1 MGKTSQDFYKNPE
14 KYHKKLENK
23 IIGYNKSLDKRL
35 LKNAYYFSFNR
46 HLFQLRESGDPYA
59 YHPYEVAKIL
69 ADLKFD
75 VKSIVTALLHD
86 TVEDGVA
93 TNCEIEKSFGS
104 EISYLVEGVTKLSK
118 IQLPDKEV
126 REASNFSKFIIAIS
140 KDIRVLLIK
149 LADRLHNMRT
159 LGFVKDKIRKINT
172 AKETL
177 EVYAPLAGR
186 VGFQI
191 MREELETLAFKQTNP
206 VAYQS
211 LYKRISYLNEKNKNF
226 VKGTIKNIKKILS
239 EDFKNIKVSGRQKKI
254 YSTWKKMQNKSIGL
268 EKVSDIYAFRII
280 AKNKDECYKV
290 LGKIHMKWSM
300 VPERFKDYISTPKP
314 NGYSSIHTTV
324 VGPEGVQMELQ
335 IRSAEMHRIAE
346 YGVASHW
353 IYKNMGST
361 NLKKEIKESN
371 KWFQDVIEIIK
382 AAGGPR
388 ELIEHSRMDMYSDNV
403 FCFTP
408 KGDVITM
415 AKGSCALDFAYAIH
429 STLGDKTI
437 GVKINGHLSPINE
450 IVSNGDQIEV
460 LVSKGQKPQANWLSF
475 CITGKARSQIR
486 KSLRDHQK
494 DEFEKLGKEVL
505 KKILL
510 DINKR
515 ATKKILS
522 MLISTF
528 NYDTYRSFYIALG
541 RGEINSNLILKRLM
555 PSSENGVIE
564 IKEVKNRLPISGLTK
579 GQAVNFASC
588 CNPLPGENIVGI
600 LTEKKGIS
608 VHLINCT
615 VLERFTN
622 FPELWYELTW
632 ETKSGKY
639 LQTVRMQL
647 TVQNKIGSF
656 NKITNC
662 IAKLNANIVD
672 IKINK
677 REEDFFYMDLDIQ
690 VTDSKHFN
698 DLFVSLK
705 LEDVIYKVERV

>member
-14 KYHKKLENK
+14 KYLFKLEKK
-23 IIGYNKSLDKRL
+23 ITKYNKALDRNL

-46 HLFQLRESGDPYA
+46 HLFQLRDSGDPYA

-69 ADLKFD
+69 AELKFD
-75 VKSIVTALLHD
+75 VKSIATALLHD

-93 TNCEIEKSFGS
+93 TNCEIENSFGK
-104 EISYLVEGVTKLSK
+104 EISYLVESVTKLSK
-118 IQLPDKEV
+118 LQLPDKEV
-126 REASNFSKFIIAIS
+126 REASNFSKFILAIS

-159 LGFVKDKIRKINT
+159 ISFVKDKQRKVNI

-191 MREELETLAFKQTNP
+191 MREELETLSFKQTNP

-211 LYKRISYLNEKNKNF
+211 LSKRISYLNDKNKNF
-226 VKGTIKNIKKILS
+226 VKDTIENIKKILS
-239 EDFKNIKVSGRQKKI
+239 TEFKNIEVSGRQKKI
-254 YSTWKKMQNKSIGL
+254 YSTWKKMQSKSIAL

-280 AKNKDECYKV
+280 TETKNDCYKV

-300 VPERFKDYISTPKP
+300 VPERFKDFISTPKP
-314 NGYSSIHTTV
+314 NGYSSVHTTV
-324 VGPEGVQMELQ
+324 IGPEGIQMELQ
-335 IRSAEMHRIAE
+335 IRSMEMHKIAD

-353 IYKNMGST
+353 IYKNMGNKYS
-361 NLKKEIKESN
+361 KKEIKESN

-388 ELIEHSRMDMYSDNV
+388 ELIEYSRIDMYSDNV

-408 KGDVITM
+408 KGDVVSM
-415 AKGSCALDFAYAIH
+415 VKGSSALDFAYAIH
-429 STLGDKTI
+429 STLGAKTI
-437 GVKINGHLSPINE
+437 GVKINGNLSPINE

-460 LVSKGQKPQANWLSF
+460 LISKGQKPQPNWLSF

-486 KSLRDHQK
+486 KSLRDHEQ
-494 DEFEKLGKEVL
+494 DEFEKLGKEIL

-510 DINKR
+510 DVNKK
-515 ATKKILS
+515 ATKKTLS
-522 MLISTF
+522 MLISIF
-528 NYDTYRSFYIALG
+528 NYDTYKSFYIALG
-541 RGEINSNLILKRLM
+541 RGEINSNLILETFKPKSLKNRM
-555 PSSENGVIE
+555 RV
-564 IKEVKNRLPISGLTK
+564 KKVKNRLPIVGLTK
-579 GQAVNFASC
+579 GQAVNFADC

-608 VHLINCT
+608 VHLINCS

-632 ETKSGKY
+632 DTQSGEY
-639 LQTVRMQL
+639 LQTARISL
-647 TVQNKIGSF
+647 TVQNKVGSL

-662 IAKLNANIVD
+662 ISKLNSNIVD

-677 REEDFFYMDLDIQ
+677 REEDFFYMEVDVQ
-690 VTDSKHFN
+690 VTDSRHFN
-698 DLFVSLK
+698 DLLVSLK
-705 LEDVIYKVERV
+705 LEDAIYKIERV